1 MSEKVCPER
10 GLRWSEKP
18 PHGRTFTV
26 TMNYIEKPEIKEG
39 GTAHF
44 PTQTPLN
51 DKIIMLKKNT
61 EMKKRCSDNH
71 SLTDSLNQSVNRS
84 ISPPHNQSVSQ
95 TFFS

>member
-1 MSEKVCPER
+1 
-10 GLRWSEKP
+10 
-18 PHGRTFTV
+18 
-26 TMNYIEKPEIKEG
+26 MNYIEKPEIKEG

-71 SLTDSLNQSVNRS
+71 SLTDSLNQSVN
-84 ISPPHNQSVSQ
+84 QSVNRSPSQ
-95 TFFS
+95 SIRQSDILQLKQSEIQPTVSYTNILLGVK